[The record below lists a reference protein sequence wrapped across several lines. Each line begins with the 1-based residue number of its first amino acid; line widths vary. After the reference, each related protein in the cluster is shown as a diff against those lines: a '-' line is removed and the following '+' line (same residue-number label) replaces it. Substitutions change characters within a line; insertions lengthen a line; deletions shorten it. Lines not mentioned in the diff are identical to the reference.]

1 MLPRRSPRRG
11 GEVLPTTPSYAID
24 AIEHWALPVSRALFP
39 LNPPESVPDL
49 VGVSKHISQVEA
61 VGSSSLTT
69 RRCKISHRRIVTQ
82 TPPKNICR
90 PTRHCGAIVPQDEL
104 AIAPLDHDHAV
115 VNPVP
120 ILKRMSG
127 TVKTLLSRLV
137 EKGALETQADG
148 RRYLYR
154 PAVAKRDYQKKEAG
168 QLIDKLFGGRAA
180 PLVAQLADA
189 RGLSEDD
196 IEELEALLGRLK
208 Q

>member
-1 MLPRRSPRRG
+1 MSLQITPAELEIMNVLWKRPGIGASEIVDALDGEQDWSPR
-11 GEVLPTTPSYAID
+11 
-24 AIEHWALPVSRALFP
+24 
-39 LNPPESVPDL
+39 
-49 VGVSKHISQVEA
+49 
-61 VGSSSLTT
+61 
-69 RRCKISHRRIVTQ
+69 
-82 TPPKNICR
+82 
-90 PTRHCGAIVPQDEL
+90 
-104 AIAPLDHDHAV
+104 
-115 VNPVP
+115 
-120 ILKRMSG
+120 

-137 EKGALETQADG
+137 EKGALDTAAEG

-154 PAVAKRDYQKKEAG
+154 PLIAKRDYQKKEAG

>member
-1 MLPRRSPRRG
+1 MSLQITPAELEVMTVLWKRPGIGASEIVDALERDQDWSPR
-11 GEVLPTTPSYAID
+11 
-24 AIEHWALPVSRALFP
+24 
-39 LNPPESVPDL
+39 
-49 VGVSKHISQVEA
+49 
-61 VGSSSLTT
+61 
-69 RRCKISHRRIVTQ
+69 
-82 TPPKNICR
+82 
-90 PTRHCGAIVPQDEL
+90 
-104 AIAPLDHDHAV
+104 
-115 VNPVP
+115 
-120 ILKRMSG
+120 

-137 EKGALETQADG
+137 EKGALETTADG

-154 PAVAKRDYQKKEAG
+154 PLIDKRDYQKKEAG

>member
-1 MLPRRSPRRG
+1 MSLQITPAELEIMKVLWKQPGIGASEIVDALDGEQDWSPR
-11 GEVLPTTPSYAID
+11 
-24 AIEHWALPVSRALFP
+24 
-39 LNPPESVPDL
+39 
-49 VGVSKHISQVEA
+49 
-61 VGSSSLTT
+61 
-69 RRCKISHRRIVTQ
+69 
-82 TPPKNICR
+82 
-90 PTRHCGAIVPQDEL
+90 
-104 AIAPLDHDHAV
+104 
-115 VNPVP
+115 
-120 ILKRMSG
+120 

-189 RGLSEDD
+189 RGLSDDD

>member
-1 MLPRRSPRRG
+1 MSLQITPAELEIMKALWKQPGIGASEIVDALDGEQDWSPR
-11 GEVLPTTPSYAID
+11 
-24 AIEHWALPVSRALFP
+24 
-39 LNPPESVPDL
+39 
-49 VGVSKHISQVEA
+49 
-61 VGSSSLTT
+61 
-69 RRCKISHRRIVTQ
+69 
-82 TPPKNICR
+82 
-90 PTRHCGAIVPQDEL
+90 
-104 AIAPLDHDHAV
+104 
-115 VNPVP
+115 
-120 ILKRMSG
+120 

-137 EKGALETQADG
+137 EKGALETAAEG

-154 PAVAKRDYQKKEAG
+154 PLIDKRDYQKKEAG

>member
-1 MLPRRSPRRG
+1 MSLQITPAELEVMNVLWKRPGIGASEIVDALERDQDWSPR
-11 GEVLPTTPSYAID
+11 
-24 AIEHWALPVSRALFP
+24 
-39 LNPPESVPDL
+39 
-49 VGVSKHISQVEA
+49 
-61 VGSSSLTT
+61 
-69 RRCKISHRRIVTQ
+69 
-82 TPPKNICR
+82 
-90 PTRHCGAIVPQDEL
+90 
-104 AIAPLDHDHAV
+104 
-115 VNPVP
+115 
-120 ILKRMSG
+120 

-137 EKGALETQADG
+137 EKGALETTADG

-154 PAVAKRDYQKKEAG
+154 PLIDKRDYQKKEAG